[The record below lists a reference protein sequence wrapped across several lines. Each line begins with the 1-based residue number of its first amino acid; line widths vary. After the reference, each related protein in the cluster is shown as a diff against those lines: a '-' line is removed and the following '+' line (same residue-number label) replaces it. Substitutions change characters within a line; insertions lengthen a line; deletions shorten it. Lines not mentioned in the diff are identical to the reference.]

1 MNGNTFIYTIGYLD
15 CIKNEI
21 LSSENVYED
30 LSTAIYDIN
39 YKILEILASTFD
51 INVQNKF
58 LFLKDNEKNHVKN
71 NLKIDDTK
79 SILFVKIDKVID
91 IYLCEKKS
99 GYIYNSE
106 NIRHY
111 FKFYINKHLL
121 DLDNT
126 SEITDSNVI
135 LNYPIEPSN
144 FKNDDL
150 MKELAEKL
158 KRIKLKYD

>member
-58 LFLKDNEKNHVKN
+58 LFLKDNDKNHVKN

-91 IYLCEKKS
+91 IYLCEKKN

-126 SEITDSNVI
+126 SEITDNNII